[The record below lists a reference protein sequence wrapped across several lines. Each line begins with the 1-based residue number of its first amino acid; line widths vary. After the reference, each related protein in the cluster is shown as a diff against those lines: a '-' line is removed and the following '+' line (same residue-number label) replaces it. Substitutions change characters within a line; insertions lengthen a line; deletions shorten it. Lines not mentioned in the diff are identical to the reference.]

1 MVFKKIISFIFLC
14 SILFFSCATSNNS
27 SYSESD
33 IQNNMNSNPR
43 IVDAKYETSM
53 EQIIQQLSGVVVR
66 GSGNNT
72 QVIVMTGS
80 FFTHSS
86 PESEN
91 YFNNESSEPLF
102 LLNGSPYSTDFQS
115 VREGI
120 NPQNVKSVEVYKKP
134 HELARYGLRGS
145 NGVINIKLK

>member
-33 IQNNMNSNPR
+33 IQKNMNSNPR